1 MFEAAL
7 SLSKKLAQK
16 LFMSAEP
23 YFIDIFYI
31 NRFGVDCRNLYLTI
45 ERG

>member
-1 MFEAAL
+1 
-7 SLSKKLAQK
+7 
-16 LFMSAEP
+16 MSAEA